1 MKNTINKDH
10 ILLKLLFVILIVAL
24 LIFSYYDEQRRDKV
38 LEEFSSNYTVIE
50 HQAGSMICVEKAT
63 GNLYHVHRLNDNSII
78 TFVIDSPVY
87 DENGN
92 IKNANK

>member
-1 MKNTINKDH
+1 MLGDDCNLQCKYCLQHNIKNDVTPNKINP
-10 ILLKLLFVILIVAL
+10 KLINWFEKL
-24 LIFSYYDEQRRDKV
+24 YKENDGKK
-38 LEEFSSNYTVIE
+38 
-50 HQAGSMICVEKAT
+50 ICVEKAT
-63 GNLYHVHRLNDNSII
+63 GNLYHVHRLNNNSII